1 MGYLFLI
8 ITLILFSVKGFCGK
22 KTSTDIVLPT
32 DPLLFN
38 FLRML
43 LCILIGFFM
52 ILLDR
57 ARPQMGVD
65 PRLLLITFFAGAANV
80 AFLVGWILAVRRIP
94 LVTMDVALT
103 IGSLLPAVLCLILF
117 DEEISVP
124 KMIGFGLILVATV
137 VLSGYGGST
146 GKRAGFLGA
155 ALAVIATLGEGLSS
169 FCQQLYKQYFTEG
182 GSRFVGVAYANSV
195 YQFYTYVF
203 VAVLLLL
210 IFVGVA
216 AYGRKKECACDGD
229 QRPDGGGKTSDAQYG
244 KSPDGCGKTSN
255 AQYVKRLLA
264 SCKRPF
270 PYIVIMAICLF
281 GGNYLQTAATVTYG
295 MSPQVL
301 YPVIKGGCL
310 VTVTITAM
318 LFFNEK
324 PTRRSIIGSAIAL
337 SGSVLMSVL

>member
-22 KTSTDIVLPT
+22 KTSNDIVLST

-38 FLRML
+38 GLRML
-43 LCILIGFFM
+43 LCIAIGFL
-52 ILLDR
+52 IVLLDR
-57 ARPQMGVD
+57 ALGQLAVQPLM
-65 PRLLLITFFAGAANV
+65 LLLTFCAGAANV

-103 IGSLLPAVLCLILF
+103 IGSLLPAVLCWILF
-117 DEEISVP
+117 DEQMSIP
-124 KMIGFGLILVATV
+124 KMIGFGLILLATV

-146 GKRAGFLGA
+146 GKRAGVLGA

-169 FCQQLYKQYFTEG
+169 FCQQLYKQYFTES
-182 GSRFVGVAYANSV
+182 GSRFNGVAYENSV

-203 VAVLLLL
+203 AAVLLAG
-210 IFVGVA
+210 IFACVA
-216 AYGRKKECACDGD
+216 ATGFKKQDEKRK
-229 QRPDGGGKTSDAQYG
+229 T
-244 KSPDGCGKTSN
+244 
-255 AQYVKRLLA
+255 QYVKGLFA

-281 GGNYLQTAATVTYG
+281 GGNYLQTAATVKYG

-310 VTVTITAM
+310 VTVTLTAM

-337 SGSVLMSVL
+337 CGSVLMSVLQ

>member
-43 LCILIGFFM
+43 LCIVIGFFM

-57 ARPQMGVD
+57 ALPQVAVD
-65 PRLLLITFFAGAANV
+65 PKLLLITFFAGAANV

-117 DEEISVP
+117 DEGISVP

-169 FCQQLYKQYFTEG
+169 FCQQLYKQYFTTG
-182 GSRFVGVAYANSV
+182 GSRFGGVAYANSV

-203 VAVLLLL
+203 AAVLLLL
-210 IFVGVA
+210 IFVGMAV
-216 AYGRKKECACDGD
+216 YGRKRECADEGD
-229 QRPDGGGKTSDAQYG
+229 SCA
-244 KSPDGCGKTSN
+244 DGCEKTGVG
-255 AQYVKRLLA
+255 QYVRRLLA

-270 PYIVIMAICLF
+270 PYIVIMAFCLF
-281 GGNYLQTAATVTYG
+281 GGNYLQTAATVNYG

-318 LFFNEK
+318 AFFDEK
-324 PTRRSIIGSAIAL
+324 PTRRSIIGSVIAL

>member
-1 MGYLFLI
+1 MGYLFLV

-22 KTSTDIVLPT
+22 KTSNDIVLPT
-32 DPLLFN
+32 DPILFN
-38 FLRML
+38 ALRML
-43 LCILIGFFM
+43 LCIVIGFLM
-52 ILLDR
+52 ILLDN
-57 ARPQMGVD
+57 ALPQMAVQ
-65 PRLLLITFFAGAANV
+65 PMMLLLTFFAGAANV
-80 AFLVGWILAVRRIP
+80 AFLIGWILAVRRIP

-117 DEEISVP
+117 GETISVP
-124 KMIGFGLILVATV
+124 KMIGFGLIMVATV
-137 VLSGYGGST
+137 VLSGYSGSG

-169 FCQQLYKQYFTEG
+169 FCQQLYKQYFTVD
-182 GSRFVGVAYANSV
+182 GSRFCGTAYANSV

-203 VAVLLLL
+203 AAALLAIIFAAVAILR
-210 IFVGVA
+210 
-216 AYGRKKECACDGD
+216 YKKQEEKV
-229 QRPDGGGKTSDAQYG
+229 KT
-244 KSPDGCGKTSN
+244 
-255 AQYVKRLLA
+255 QYVCRLFA

-270 PYIVIMAICLF
+270 LYIVIMAICLF
-281 GGNYLQTAATVTYG
+281 AGNYLQTAATVTYG
-295 MSPQVL
+295 LSPQVL

-324 PTRRSIIGSAIAL
+324 PTRRSIIGSLIAL

>member
-1 MGYLFLI
+1 MGYLFLV

-22 KTSTDIVLPT
+22 KTSNDIVLPT

-38 FLRML
+38 GLRML
-43 LCILIGFFM
+43 LCIVIGFLM

-57 ARPQMGVD
+57 AFQQMSVQ
-65 PRLLLITFFAGAANV
+65 PMMLLLTFFAGAANV
-80 AFLVGWILAVRRIP
+80 AFLIGWILAVRRIP

-117 DEEISVP
+117 GETISVP
-124 KMIGFGLILVATV
+124 KLIGFGLILVATV
-137 VLSGYGGST
+137 VLSGYSASS

-169 FCQQLYKQYFTEG
+169 FCQQLYKQYFTVD
-182 GSRFVGVAYANSV
+182 GSRFCGTAYENSV

-203 VAVLLLL
+203 AAALLAIIFAVVAIVR
-210 IFVGVA
+210 
-216 AYGRKKECACDGD
+216 YKKQEEQA
-229 QRPDGGGKTSDAQYG
+229 KT
-244 KSPDGCGKTSN
+244 
-255 AQYVKRLLA
+255 QYVRRLFA

-270 PYIVIMAICLF
+270 PYIAVMAICLF
-281 GGNYLQTAATVTYG
+281 AGNYLQTAATVKYG
-295 MSPQVL
+295 LSPQVL